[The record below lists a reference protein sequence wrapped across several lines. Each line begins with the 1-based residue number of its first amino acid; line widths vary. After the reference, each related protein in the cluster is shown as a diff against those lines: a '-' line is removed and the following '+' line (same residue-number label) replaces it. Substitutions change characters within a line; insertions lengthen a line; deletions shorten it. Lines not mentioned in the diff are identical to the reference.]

1 MKYAVIDLSSTGV
14 STVIAE
20 GDKAT
25 GIFESIYKD
34 RINISVIDYFDG
46 KTVSRRGMEKIID
59 ALITARSA
67 CKAVGVDEC
76 YVISTSAL
84 RNVDNIAEVA
94 QTIKQRTGIV
104 INHLDGGTAAYCDFL
119 SNRRYAA
126 LDRSVLID
134 IGGASVECCDLS
146 NDDKS
151 EMVCLDLGTIKLR
164 NKFVADV
171 FPTADEAKKIKKAI
185 RKKADEAGLPGK
197 KKFATAVLVGGIND
211 AVYAAYREFCER
223 NKLGTEFGYDKYK
236 KFAQMLLTSAERT
249 PVIMKT
255 APEKINSVPVAAI
268 ILKELLKRF
277 KPDSVIISDCGVKEG
292 YLALV
297 ASGKEKG
304 EKVDLSSPVPVFVE
318 QLLVKKPK
326 AEKPSA
332 ASAKKSDKAA
342 KPAKS
347 AKSGKSTAKS
357 AKAEK
362 SAKSAKSAK
371 NTTAD
376 KKKAERSE

>member
-104 INHLDGGTAAYCDFL
+104 INHLDGGTEAYCDFL

-362 SAKSAKSAK
+362 SAKSAKSEK

>member
-1 MKYAVIDLSSTGV
+1 M
-14 STVIAE
+14 
-20 GDKAT
+20 
-25 GIFESIYKD
+25 
-34 RINISVIDYFDG
+34 
-46 KTVSRRGMEKIID
+46 
-59 ALITARSA
+59 
-67 CKAVGVDEC
+67 
-76 YVISTSAL
+76 
-84 RNVDNIAEVA
+84 
-94 QTIKQRTGIV
+94 
-104 INHLDGGTAAYCDFL
+104 
-119 SNRRYAA
+119 
-126 LDRSVLID
+126 
-134 IGGASVECCDLS
+134 
-146 NDDKS
+146 
-151 EMVCLDLGTIKLR
+151 
-164 NKFVADV
+164 
-171 FPTADEAKKIKKAI
+171 
-185 RKKADEAGLPGK
+185 
-197 KKFATAVLVGGIND
+197 
-211 AVYAAYREFCER
+211 
-223 NKLGTEFGYDKYK
+223 
-236 KFAQMLLTSAERT
+236 
-249 PVIMKT
+249 
-255 APEKINSVPVAAI
+255 
-268 ILKELLKRF
+268 KRF

-362 SAKSAKSAK
+362 SAKSAK

>member
-1 MKYAVIDLSSTGV
+1 M
-14 STVIAE
+14 
-20 GDKAT
+20 
-25 GIFESIYKD
+25 
-34 RINISVIDYFDG
+34 
-46 KTVSRRGMEKIID
+46 
-59 ALITARSA
+59 
-67 CKAVGVDEC
+67 
-76 YVISTSAL
+76 
-84 RNVDNIAEVA
+84 
-94 QTIKQRTGIV
+94 
-104 INHLDGGTAAYCDFL
+104 
-119 SNRRYAA
+119 
-126 LDRSVLID
+126 
-134 IGGASVECCDLS
+134 
-146 NDDKS
+146 
-151 EMVCLDLGTIKLR
+151 
-164 NKFVADV
+164 
-171 FPTADEAKKIKKAI
+171 
-185 RKKADEAGLPGK
+185 PGK